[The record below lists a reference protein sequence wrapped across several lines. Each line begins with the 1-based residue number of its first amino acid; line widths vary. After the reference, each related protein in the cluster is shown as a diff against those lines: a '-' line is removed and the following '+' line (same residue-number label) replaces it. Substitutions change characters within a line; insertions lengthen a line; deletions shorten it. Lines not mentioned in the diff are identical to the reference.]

1 MVQTVCDIVLKDRD
15 QKDRDAVFLQVRSVI
30 LYGLFLSRGNHTP
43 SPDPQHRPDPGGHH
57 HSQGSQSEQLPG
69 GDDGQEDVG

>member
-1 MVQTVCDIVLKDRD
+1 MLCSRRYAVL
-15 QKDRDAVFLQVRSVI
+15 
-30 LYGLFLSRGNHTP
+30 YCFLSRGNHTP

-57 HSQGSQSEQLPG
+57 HSQGSQSKQLPG